1 MKHTFALLALA
12 AVCCCSAVGA
22 AAADADNGKQAPL
35 NPIIWAD
42 VPDVSVL
49 RVGDTYYMTSTT
61 MHMNPGVPVMMSKDL
76 VNWEIVSYCY
86 DDLLDDDLPQNVKD
100 RLTLSNGQNEYGNGT
115 WASCIRYKDGTFY
128 VSSFSQPTN
137 KTYIWTSKDPTKGD
151 WKRIATL
158 PRFHDHTLVLD
169 NDGRNYIIWD
179 GGDRK
184 IVELTSDLT
193 AVKKGGLGVDDNGR
207 IQNKVLVSRADTN
220 RDAGNTGSLL
230 EGSQMHLIN
239 GKYYLINIGWPNVR
253 SVFCARADKI
263 EGPYESKMIFSCEGI
278 AQGGLVDTPD
288 GKWYAMLFGDRGGV
302 GRIPFLVPV
311 TWKDGWPMIG
321 TDGDGKTL
329 PALPIN
335 VKHPAIPKVVASDEF
350 ERKSGERD
358 LPLVWQWNHIPVNSL
373 WSLKDRPGWIRFK
386 TGDVVNSL
394 EKAKNTLTQRTFGPA
409 STAEIRIDTKNMKDG
424 DYAGLTSFQS
434 QWGFVGV
441 KMEDGKKSIV
451 MCTPAAGGGRGGRP
465 GGGNRPAG
473 GQGGQRGN
481 RPAGGPG
488 GQGGQRPANAA
499 LAPAPAQAMGGFGGG
514 QPPQGG
520 FGGFGGGF
528 GPGQGGQPQQP
539 QQAMN
544 EIASV
549 PLDGDIAYLR
559 VEVDVAPVNAP
570 AEDEYKLNARRKD
583 QSFFYYSNDGKTW
596 TRIGNAIN
604 MPYSMP
610 HFMGYRFGIFNFATK
625 TAGGYVDVDYFRVG
639 TDLSPES
646 K

>member
-12 AVCCCSAVGA
+12 AVCCCSAACATADDA
-22 AAADADNGKQAPL
+22 AAAADNGKQAPL

-86 DDLLDDDLPQNVKD
+86 DDLLDEDLPQNVKD

-158 PRFHDHTLVLD
+158 PRFHDHSLVLD
-169 NDGRNYIIWD
+169 KDGRNYIIWD

-193 AVKKGGLGVDDNGR
+193 AVKKGGLGVDANGR

-263 EGPYESKMIFSCEGI
+263 EGPYESKMIYSCEGI

-335 VKHPAIPKVVASDEF
+335 VKHPAIPKCVASDEF
-350 ERKSGERD
+350 SRKSGDRD

-394 EKAKNTLTQRTFGPA
+394 EKAKNTLTQRTFGPT
-409 STAEIRIDTKNMKDG
+409 STAEIKIDTKNMKDG
-424 DYAGLTSFQS
+424 DYAGLSSFQA

-441 KMEDGKKSIV
+441 KMADGKKTIV
-451 MCTPAAGGGRGGRP
+451 MCTPAGGGGRGRGGRP
-465 GGGNRPAG
+465 GG
-473 GQGGQRGN
+473 
-481 RPAGGPG
+481 
-488 GQGGQRPANAA
+488 
-499 LAPAPAQAMGGFGGG
+499 FGG
-514 QPPQGG
+514 
-520 FGGFGGGF
+520 
-528 GPGQGGQPQQP
+528 GPGQGQQPQQP

-544 EIASV
+544 EIASI
-549 PLDGDIAYLR
+549 PLEGDIAYLR

-625 TAGGYVDVDYFRVG
+625 TAGGYVDVDYFRIG

>member
-12 AVCCCSAVGA
+12 AAVCCSAACATADDA
-22 AAADADNGKQAPL
+22 AAAADNGKQAPL

-86 DDLLDDDLPQNVKD
+86 DDLLDNDLPQNVKD

-137 KTYIWTSKDPTKGD
+137 RTYIWTSKDPTKGD

-169 NDGRNYIIWD
+169 KDGRNYIIWD

-193 AVKKGGLGVDDNGR
+193 AVKKGGVGVDANGR
-207 IQNKVLVSRADTN
+207 IQNKVLVSRADTA

-239 GKYYLINIGWPNVR
+239 GKYYLFNIGWPDVR
-253 SVFCARADKI
+253 SVYCARADKI
-263 EGPYESKMIFSCEGI
+263 EGPYESKKVFSCEGI

-335 VKHPAIPKVVASDEF
+335 VKHPAIPKCVASDEF
-350 ERKSGERD
+350 NRKSGDRD

-394 EKAKNTLTQRTFGPA
+394 EKAKNTLTQRTFGPT
-409 STAEIRIDTKNMKDG
+409 STAEIKIDTKNMKNG
-424 DYAGLTSFQS
+424 DYAGLSSFQA

-441 KMEDGKKSIV
+441 KMADGKKTIV
-451 MCTPAAGGGRGGRP
+451 MCTPAGGGGRGRGGRP
-465 GGGNRPAG
+465 GGF
-473 GQGGQRGN
+473 
-481 RPAGGPG
+481 GGPQQ
-488 GQGGQRPANAA
+488 GQ
-499 LAPAPAQAMGGFGGG
+499 
-514 QPPQGG
+514 
-520 FGGFGGGF
+520 
-528 GPGQGGQPQQP
+528 QPQQP

-549 PLDGDIAYLR
+549 PLEGDIAYLR

-570 AEDEYKLNARRKD
+570 AEDEYKLNAPRKD
-583 QSFFYYSNDGKTW
+583 QSYFYYSKDGKTW
-596 TRIGNAIN
+596 TRIGNAIR

-625 TAGGYVDVDYFRVG
+625 AAGGFVDVDYFRIG

>member
-12 AVCCCSAVGA
+12 AVCCCSAACATADDAPA
-22 AAADADNGKQAPL
+22 AVDNGKQAPL

-151 WKRIATL
+151 WKRISTL
-158 PRFHDHTLVLD
+158 QRYHDHTLVLD
-169 NDGRNYIIWD
+169 NDGRNYIIFD

-184 IVELTSDLT
+184 IVELTADLKSVKRDSD
-193 AVKKGGLGVDDNGR
+193 VSPGGRPKLL
-207 IQNKVLVSRADTN
+207 ISRADTA

-239 GKYYLINIGWPNVR
+239 GKYYLFNIGWPSVR
-253 SVFCARADKI
+253 SVYCARADKI
-263 EGPYESKMIFSCEGI
+263 TGPYESKLVYQCEGI

-335 VKHPAIPKVVASDEF
+335 VKHPAIPKCVASDEF
-350 ERKSGERD
+350 NRKSGDRD
-358 LPLVWQWNHIPVNSL
+358 LPLVWQWNHIPVKSL
-373 WSLKDRPGWIRFK
+373 WSLTDRKGWIRFK

-394 EKAKNTLTQRTFGPA
+394 EKAKNTLTQRVFGPT
-409 STAEIRIDTKNMKDG
+409 STAEIKIDTKNMKDG
-424 DYAGLTSFQS
+424 DYAGLSSFQS

-441 KMEDGKKSIV
+441 KAADGKKTIV
-451 MCTPAAGGGRGGRP
+451 MCTPAGGGRGRGGRP
-465 GGGNRPAG
+465 G
-473 GQGGQRGN
+473 QG
-481 RPAGGPG
+481 
-488 GQGGQRPANAA
+488 
-499 LAPAPAQAMGGFGGG
+499 
-514 QPPQGG
+514 PQ
-520 FGGFGGGF
+520 
-528 GPGQGGQPQQP
+528 QPQQP

-570 AEDEYKLNARRKD
+570 ASDEYKLNIQRKD
-583 QSFFYYSNDGKTW
+583 QSYFYYSKDGKTW
-596 TRIGNAIN
+596 TRIGNAIR

-625 TAGGYVDVDYFRVG
+625 TAGGYVDVDYFRLG

>member
-12 AVCCCSAVGA
+12 AAVCCSAA
-22 AAADADNGKQAPL
+22 CATADDAPVAADNGKQAPL

-137 KTYIWTSKDPTKGD
+137 RTYIWTSKDPTKGD

-158 PRFHDHTLVLD
+158 PRFHDHSLVLD

-193 AVKKGGLGVDDNGR
+193 AVKKGGLGVDANGR

-350 ERKSGERD
+350 NRKSGDRD

-394 EKAKNTLTQRTFGPA
+394 EKAKNTLTQRTFGPT
-409 STAEIRIDTKNMKDG
+409 STAEIKIDTKNMKDG
-424 DYAGLTSFQS
+424 DYAGLSSFQA

-441 KMEDGKKSIV
+441 KMADGKKSIV
-451 MCTPAAGGGRGGRP
+451 MCTPAGGGGRGRGGRP
-465 GGGNRPAG
+465 GG
-473 GQGGQRGN
+473 
-481 RPAGGPG
+481 
-488 GQGGQRPANAA
+488 
-499 LAPAPAQAMGGFGGG
+499 
-514 QPPQGG
+514 
-520 FGGFGGGF
+520 F
-528 GPGQGGQPQQP
+528 GPGQGPQQQPQQP

-559 VEVDVAPVNAP
+559 VEVDVAPVGQP
-570 AEDEYKLNARRKD
+570 ADQEFRLNVQRKD
-583 QSFFYYSNDGKTW
+583 QSYFYYSNDGKTW
-596 TRIGNAIN
+596 TRIGNAIR

-625 TAGGYVDVDYFRVG
+625 EAGGYVDVDYFRVG